1 MKRLRARGSRVRST
15 FSAEAKVQ
23 LAHDLPE
30 GRQERRALLAGL
42 ALSAGSLHLRAGERV
57 VAVRSDLPAVARVAV
72 SLLKE
77 EGLVTR
83 VLRRRGAT
91 SRLRVEGV
99 GAAVETLLAAWEF
112 LPGDGGLGSLLRTR
126 AAKRAFLRGLFLG
139 SGSVSDPHAS
149 PHLEIVL
156 AHEGAVHWARFA
168 LRAFGLRPHV
178 TRRRGAFCLYLKGA
192 GDIAEFLRV
201 VGASSSLL
209 ALEEIRAEREVRNRV
224 NRLVNAETANMEKAA
239 EAAAGQIEAIRAIVA
254 ARGWEG
260 IPRKLREL
268 ARLRLEYPEASLR
281 ELGALCEPALG
292 KSSVSYRMR
301 QLVQLKEALVNRR
314 TKEHGRV
321 GEDGAG
327 S

>member
-1 MKRLRARGSRVRST
+1 MKRLRAGVPRVRSS
-15 FSAEAKVQ
+15 FSKEAKAQ
-23 LAHDLPE
+23 LAHDLPTRPE
-30 GRQERRALLAGL
+30 ERRALLAGL

-57 VAVRSDLPAVARVAV
+57 LAVRSDLPAVARAAV
-72 SLLKE
+72 TLLKE
-77 EGLVTR
+77 EGLATR

-91 SRLRVEGV
+91 GRLRVEGA
-99 GAAVETLLAAWEF
+99 GPAVEGLLAEWGF
-112 LPGDGGLGSLLRTR
+112 LAGPGGLRALLRTR

-139 SGSVSDPHAS
+139 AGSVADPHAS
-149 PHLEIVL
+149 AHLEIVL
-156 AHEGAVHWARFA
+156 PHEGAVHWARFA

-178 TRRRGAFCLYLKGA
+178 TRRRDAHCLYLKGA

-201 VGASSSLL
+201 VGASASLL
-209 ALEEIRAEREVRNRV
+209 AFEGIRAEREVRNRV

-239 EAAAGQIEAIRAIVA
+239 QAAAGQIEAIRAIVA
-254 ARGWEG
+254 ERGWEG

-281 ELGALCEPALG
+281 ELGALCEPALA

-301 QLVQLKEALVNRR
+301 QLVRLKEALVNRR
-314 TKEHGRV
+314 TKERGRV